1 MTQPRRTNPPM
12 EAALAAWLATM
23 SSPNTQAAYRR
34 DLQVFVAWTSQAGVT
49 PLRATSVHVEA
60 FRIHCEATGS
70 SPATVHRR
78 MSALSSFFRHATG
91 DGLNPV
97 DGAARPDT
105 PAAPATAA
113 LTADEAARVW
123 LAASA
128 LGAKTAALVG
138 LIMHDGL
145 KTSEV
150 LPLDVADVRFG
161 RGTTVVV
168 LDRDAPVVL
177 AVDPRTGTPLR
188 RYVGARRH
196 GPLFVG
202 DNPTRQPARL
212 TRFGVDYLVKR
223 TGATAGLATPLTVN
237 ALRRG
242 TAPPR

>member
-1 MTQPRRTNPPM
+1 MAPRRRTNPTM

-34 DLQVFVAWTSQAGVT
+34 DLQVYVAWTSQAGVA
-49 PLRATSVHVEA
+49 PLRATSVQIDA
-60 FRIHCEATGS
+60 FRIHCETTGS

-91 DGLNPV
+91 DGPNPV
-97 DGAARPDT
+97 DGAARPD
-105 PAAPATAA
+105 APATTTAA

-123 LAASA
+123 LAAGA

-145 KTSEV
+145 KASEL

-161 RGTTVVV
+161 RGTAVVV
-168 LDRDAPVVL
+168 LDREASVVL
-177 AVDPRTGTPLR
+177 TVDPRTGAPLR

-202 DNPTRQPARL
+202 DNPTRQPTRL

-223 TGATAGLATPLTVN
+223 AGATAGLPTPLTVN

-242 TAPPR
+242 TPPPH